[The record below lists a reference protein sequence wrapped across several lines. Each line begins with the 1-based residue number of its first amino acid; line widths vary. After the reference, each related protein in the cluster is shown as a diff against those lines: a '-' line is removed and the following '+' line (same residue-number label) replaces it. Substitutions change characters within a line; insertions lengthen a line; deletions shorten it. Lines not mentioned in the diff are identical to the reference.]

1 MEWSQSPKFGLDPS
15 SPLHILRM
23 FPEQLLI
30 RPPRKTFAVCREL
43 GTSTSFFCGR
53 FIFKV
58 ADGEMEYLSSLQA
71 FICLGVG
78 QGSRNAL
85 YQPQEDSR
93 TAKVGLQR
101 PSSTVMR
108 LLLFLQNMGLRA
120 QYSCKVSAGVAR
132 DTYKM
137 GTPTLYSHTA
147 FAVSLHINTV
157 FLASGCR

>member
-1 MEWSQSPKFGLDPS
+1 M
-15 SPLHILRM
+15 
-23 FPEQLLI
+23 
-30 RPPRKTFAVCREL
+30 
-43 GTSTSFFCGR
+43 FFCGR
-53 FIFKV
+53 LIFKV

-85 YQPQEDSR
+85 YQPQEDSP

-108 LLLFLQNMGLRA
+108 LLFFLQNVGLRA

-137 GTPTLYSHTA
+137 GNPPTLYSHTTS
-147 FAVSLHINTV
+147 AVSLHGKTV
-157 FLASGCR
+157 FLASGRR